1 MKSSIVEPDGYIC
14 QRILFSLF
22 SLKFQFFFNKLINN
36 LKYKIIFY
44 FFIFFIYLIII
55 LHVIISSHNKFFTFA
70 GIEANLLF

>member
-36 LKYKIIFY
+36 LKYKIIFFY
-44 FFIFFIYLIII
+44 FFIYLIII